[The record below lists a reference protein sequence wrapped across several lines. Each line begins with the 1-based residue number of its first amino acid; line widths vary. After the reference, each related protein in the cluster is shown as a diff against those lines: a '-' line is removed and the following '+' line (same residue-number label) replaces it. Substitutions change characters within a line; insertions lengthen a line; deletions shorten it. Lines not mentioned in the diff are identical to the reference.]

1 MPDGPPP
8 AHPAGEP
15 VGHGR
20 LTGIGVV
27 AAQEFRMR
35 IRTGR
40 WRWVLASWFA
50 ALAALTGL
58 IRLAVGA
65 GDEYYAGREGIPTFG
80 VLMLLLLGLS
90 LLVVPALTAQSVN
103 GDRERGVLATLQI
116 TLLRP
121 YEIAL
126 GKLLAAWGTALVFL
140 ALAVPMVA
148 ATMLMGGVGL
158 TQVGVGLLI
167 VAVLLGVVCALAQCL
182 SAVLARTVTSAVL
195 SYLVVAA
202 LTAGTPILFGLSL
215 LATQTEVTHTYEVPD
230 YDPQTGRE
238 GPGSRTE
245 TYTSTETRPEKVW
258 WLLAPN
264 PFVILADAAPDPPPR
279 RQVRPGEEYYDDF
292 DPLGEISK
300 AVREARTPGDD
311 EEYAVSTAVAV
322 PAPVPTPGVT
332 GSVEVAPSPPS
343 DAYASELSVQFDDG
357 LSPVWPYG
365 LAFDALLGAGAVA
378 ITIRRLRTPARKIPR
393 GTRIA

>member
-1 MPDGPPP
+1 MSDATTP
-8 AHPAGEP
+8 APLDSPGEP
-15 VGHGR
+15 PERSGR
-20 LTGIGVV
+20 LSGIGAV
-27 AAQEFRMR
+27 ARQEFRMR

-40 WRWVLASWFA
+40 WRWVLAAWVA
-50 ALAALTGL
+50 ALAALTVL
-58 IRLAVGA
+58 TRLAVGA
-65 GDEYYAGREGIPTFG
+65 GDDYDGREGIPTFG
-80 VLMLLLLGLS
+80 ILMLLLLGLS

-103 GDRERGVLATLQI
+103 GDRERGVLAILQI

-148 ATMLMGGVGL
+148 ATMLMGGVGVA
-158 TQVGVGLLI
+158 QVGVGLLI

-182 SAVLARTVTSAVL
+182 SAMLARTVTSAVL

-215 LATQTEVTHTYEVPD
+215 LATEDEVTRTYEAPN
-230 YDPQTGRE
+230 YDEQTGQTL
-238 GPGSRTE
+238 PGTHTERYTE
-245 TYTSTETRPEKVW
+245 TQSRPEKVW

-264 PFVILADAAPDPPPR
+264 PFVILADAAPDPPRRRDPR
-279 RQVRPGEEYYDDF
+279 TGELLDDAF
-292 DPLGEISK
+292 DPLGEISR
-300 AVREARTPGDD
+300 AVREARTPDTD
-311 EEYAVSTAVAV
+311 EGGWFAYAPLPQ
-322 PAPVPTPGVT
+322 PAPAVTMSEAPT
-332 GSVEVAPSPPS
+332 GSRLEPVEDGRFGITV
-343 DAYASELSVQFDDG
+343 DDG

-365 LAFDALLGAGAVA
+365 LAFDASLGAGAVA